1 VYILPGAIDLGS
13 NAFGDHPIVIY
24 KGEIMRFRNVDGLEH
39 NLVADTPSL
48 PAFMA
53 TGPIAPGGER
63 SFAMN
68 SLGSTTFHCT
78 IHPQMIGT
86 LIVQER

>member
-1 VYILPGAIDLGS
+1 
-13 NAFGDHPIVIY
+13 
-24 KGEIMRFRNVDGLEH
+24 MRLRNVDGLEH
-39 NLVADTPSL
+39 NLVADTASL
-48 PAFMA
+48 PEFMA
-53 TGPIAPGGER
+53 TGLIAPGGER

-78 IHPQMIGT
+78 IHPQMVGT